1 MLLYTFINGECP
13 ISYGYKVMM
22 DKTYIAGSNITYYP
36 EMELLIS
43 KRNIDYYFGTMTI
56 LYIVRLLMV
65 IFRTKTFYL
74 IAMLFILLN
83 YYYFIR
89 NQDSMDIFLVQEITK
104 YTLGFTICL
113 IGTIYF
119 IL

>member
-1 MLLYTFINGECP
+1 
-13 ISYGYKVMM
+13 MM